1 MHKDSIVMGKTTNR
15 QGKATKK
22 AKQLELLCLQEVVLF
37 F

>member
-22 AKQLELLCLQEVVLF
+22 AKQLVALPLGSCAVL
-37 F
+37 